1 MTGQNVIL
9 SDKDIEMLQ
18 RMKKGKYVDPEYDPY
33 KVCKCVLL
41 FLYYFKWKFV
51 IAK

>member
-33 KVCKCVLL
+33 KVGKLV
-41 FLYYFKWKFV
+41 K
-51 IAK
+51 

>member
-33 KVCKCVLL
+33 KVRKYG
-41 FLYYFKWKFV
+41 FQKKIYRSNIKMK
-51 IAK
+51 